1 MFQTPNRYKTPS
13 SGLFFRAGSRL
24 SPAILVLVVLA
35 ILSACAHG
43 AVSENSESPAIAITV
58 VPGIIIDST
67 MLEKSVRLF
76 LNGILAGPGV
86 TLELCVYGHSR
97 GRELFLYNG
106 DEYSTVKNIEE
117 NMSIAVLVKIKHSGL
132 TTKVL
137 FAEAYGQG
145 DEQLIKNVAREI
157 AAKLSAAGF
166 RKITVPNR

>member
-1 MFQTPNRYKTPS
+1 M
-13 SGLFFRAGSRL
+13 
-24 SPAILVLVVLA
+24 SPAIPVLVVLV
-35 ILSACAHG
+35 ILSSCAHG
-43 AVSENSESPAIAITV
+43 TVSDNFETPAIAIAV

-67 MLEKSVRLF
+67 MLENSIRLF
-76 LNGILAGPGV
+76 LNGIRAGSGV

-97 GRELFLYNG
+97 GRELFLYSG

-137 FAEAYGQG
+137 FAEASGQG
-145 DEQLIKNVAREI
+145 DEQLIKNAAREI

-166 RKITVPNR
+166 SKIVVPNR